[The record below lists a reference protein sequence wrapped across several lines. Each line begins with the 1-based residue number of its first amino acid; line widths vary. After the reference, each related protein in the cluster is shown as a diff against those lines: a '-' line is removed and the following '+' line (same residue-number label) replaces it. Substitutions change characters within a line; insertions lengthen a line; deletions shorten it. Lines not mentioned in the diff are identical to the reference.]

1 MTARTEVL
9 VAAAA
14 PPRGRVREGRRILS
28 VRTREFLAM
37 VAVVGLL
44 VGAVLCYVFL
54 HIQVVRVGYEVERL
68 RQERA
73 ALSEQG
79 RTLTL
84 EVAGLRS
91 VKRVEEVARGAL
103 GMVAPAPG
111 QVIVVR

>member
-1 MTARTEVL
+1 MTVRTDVL
-9 VAAAA
+9 GAPAA
-14 PPRGRVREGRRILS
+14 PARARARARRHVLS
-28 VRTREFLAM
+28 ARTREFLAM
-37 VAVVGLL
+37 VVVIGLL

-54 HIQVVRVGYEVERL
+54 HLQVVRVGYEVERL
-68 RQERA
+68 RRERA

-79 RTLTL
+79 RTLRL

-91 VKRVEEVARGAL
+91 VKRVEEVARGTL